1 MTQTGESSSEP
12 YYIVAH
18 SAASLEHSRVLRQGD
33 AFALLDP
40 FGDIPGQGDSEAY
53 GLFHAGTR
61 YLSRSWMTFS
71 GQRLMLLGSHMNTE
85 SGTLRVAMT
94 NADLL
99 HGGRVAIPRE
109 SMHLERH
116 AFLWRNCLRE
126 AFRAASY
133 CTDTIRSVLRLEFAA
148 DFADVFEVRGA
159 RRQRRGEVLATEVSN
174 RTVIFRYRG
183 LDDKVRSTRISF
195 NPAPAKLAAGTVEFN
210 LSLPPGGAVE
220 FELCVECDESDKA
233 KPLLFADALKQRAT
247 TKKHLSTDGCS
258 IATDNALCNRWL
270 NQSLSDVRLMLT
282 EKPEGPYP
290 LAGVPWY
297 STEFGRDALI
307 TAMELLWLEPSIA
320 RGVLAFLAE
329 VQATE
334 IDSARVAEPGKI
346 VHEIR
351 RGEMANLRE
360 VPFGRYYGSVDS
372 TPLFVMLASA
382 YHDRTNDIAFLH
394 SIWPA
399 VERALKWID
408 DYGDADRDGFV
419 EYRPHPDGL
428 RNQGWKDA
436 SDSVFHQDGSLAEG
450 SIALCEVQGYVYAAK
465 AGAARLAKTL
475 GHTNHAVALERQ
487 AAELKSSFHQHFWSE
502 QLNAFVIALDG
513 RKHRCEIA
521 SSNSLQCLFT
531 EIVGREEASKMAVR
545 AFEPDFFSGW
555 GIRTLARGQPRY
567 NPMSYHN
574 GSVWPH
580 DNALIAWGLAKYGF
594 VAEAGRIL
602 TAMHDLATYLPL
614 GRLPELICGFERRP
628 EEGPTLYP
636 VACSPQAW
644 SAGSVFLLIQ
654 AILGLSVAPLRQQ
667 ILFSR
672 PIVPQVLG
680 AIRISNLAVGDGS
693 LDVTLSAGQ
702 DQKEGTSVAVIR
714 RSGQAHCVTTS

>member
-1 MTQTGESSSEP
+1 MTQAGDSSSEP
-12 YYIVAH
+12 FYIVAH

-40 FGDIPGQGDSEAY
+40 FGDIPGQGGSAAF
-53 GLFHAGTR
+53 GLFYAGTR
-61 YLSRSWMTFS
+61 HLSRSWLTFS
-71 GQRLMLLGSHMNTE
+71 GQRLMLLGSHVNPE
-85 SGTLRVAMT
+85 SSTLRVAMT

-99 HGGRVAIPRE
+99 RGGKVAIPRE

-116 AFLWRNCLRE
+116 ALLWEACLHQV
-126 AFRAASY
+126 FRVVNY
-133 CTDTIRSVLRLEFAA
+133 CSDTIRSDLRLEFAA

-159 RRQRRGEVLATEVSN
+159 RRQQRGKVQPTEVTD
-174 RTVIFRYRG
+174 RAVIFRYRG
-183 LDDKVRSTRISF
+183 LDDKIRSTRISF
-195 NPAPAKLAAGTVEFN
+195 NPPPTSLAAGVADLHLL
-210 LSLPPGGAVE
+210 LSPGSTAE
-220 FELCVECDESDKA
+220 FEFCIECNESEA
-233 KPLLFADALKQRAT
+233 AVPLPFADAHLRRAN
-247 TKKHLSTDGCS
+247 TKKRLSADDCS
-258 IATDNALCNRWL
+258 ITTENALFNRWL
-270 NQSLSDVRLMLT
+270 NQSASDVRLMLT
-282 EKPEGPYP
+282 EKPEGPFP
-290 LAGVPWY
+290 FAGVPWY

-334 IDSARVAEPGKI
+334 VDAARVAEPGKI

-360 VPFGRYYGSVDS
+360 VPFGRYYGSVDA
-372 TPLFVMLASA
+372 TPLFVILACA
-382 YHDRTNDIAFLH
+382 HHARTNDIAFLS

-399 VERALKWID
+399 VRRALTWID
-408 DYGDADRDGFV
+408 EYGDADRDGFV
-419 EYRPHPDGL
+419 EYRPHVDGL

-436 SDSVFHQDGSLAEG
+436 SDSIFHQDGSLAEG

-465 AGAARLAKTL
+465 TGAARLARML
-475 GHTNHAVALERQ
+475 GDAAYAAALERQ
-487 AAELKSSFHQHFWSE
+487 AADLKSRFHEHFWSE
-502 QLNAFVIALDG
+502 QLNTFVIALDG
-513 RKHRCEIA
+513 RKQPCEIA

-531 EIVGREEASKMAVR
+531 EIVGQEEASKMVIR
-545 AFEPDFFSGW
+545 AFEADFFSGW

-580 DNALIAWGLAKYGF
+580 DNALIAWGLAKYGY

-602 TAMHDLATYLPL
+602 TAMHDLATFLPL
-614 GRLPELICGFERRP
+614 GRLPELICGFERGP
-628 EEGPTLYP
+628 GEGPTLYP

-654 AILGLSVAPLRQQ
+654 ATLGLSVDPQRQQ
-667 ILFSR
+667 VSFCR
-672 PIVPQVLG
+672 PIVPAVLG
-680 AIRISNLAVGDGS
+680 AVRISNLAVGGGS
-693 LDVTLSAGQ
+693 LDITLSAGRNRM
-702 DQKEGTSVAVIR
+702 EGTSVAVVR
-714 RSGQAHCVTTS
+714 RSGQVHCVTTS